1 VTKAG
6 GIFLSQKL
14 GMLLLVTQ
22 QPALPWTNG
31 WSRRIQGIKLVGDA
45 VRGCEKTLGGIF
57 TCGIWDAF
65 ACSSRTT
72 GAMDKWMSQA
82 DSARDIVE
90 NGDREAWRNFSSSE
104 I

>member
-1 VTKAG
+1 
-6 GIFLSQKL
+6 
-14 GMLLLVTQ
+14 
-22 QPALPWTNG
+22 
-31 WSRRIQGIKLVGDA
+31 
-45 VRGCEKTLGGIF
+45 LGGIF

-82 DSARDIVE
+82 DSTRDIVE